1 MQSMCERGGLI
12 AKDDYA
18 ALSQS
23 PVAAASALAP
33 AWVTSNHYAAPPRTL
48 TTERAT
54 REERAKAATQ
64 PHPASCSPDI
74 LGGDRVHW
82 SQAPKIWVCMAGTF
96 LALRWSLM
104 QMSRRGLWFLAPRRK
119 KMSSCGFNCRMPWQ
133 RATAPSSQSTRR
145 NCADQGKDHNANEI
159 APALVV
165 DQTLALLL
173 RNSQISAQPEVLEG
187 SDRFSWMVSIA
198 LERRKQPGPDEIF

>member
-96 LALRWSLM
+96 LALRWCKCHERAFDFWRRDVKKWARAVLIAGCLGRELPLRRHKAPAGTAQIKGRITM
-104 QMSRRGLWFLAPRRK
+104 QMK
-119 KMSSCGFNCRMPWQ
+119 
-133 RATAPSSQSTRR
+133 
-145 NCADQGKDHNANEI
+145 
-159 APALVV
+159 
-165 DQTLALLL
+165 
-173 RNSQISAQPEVLEG
+173 
-187 SDRFSWMVSIA
+187 
-198 LERRKQPGPDEIF
+198 